1 MPITEPDSD
10 PWQQQ
15 NNQLLE
21 QADGLELSLVE
32 LVLAASECSED
43 EGEVRDLVDALVE
56 TGKVLLSDPGAQSE
70 PQLTTC

>member
-1 MPITEPDSD
+1 MPTTEPDTD

-15 NNQLLE
+15 NHQLLE

-43 EGEVRDLVDALVE
+43 EGEVSDLVDALVE

-70 PQLTTC
+70 PQLATC